1 MKSKTEHF
9 GFLCLDKPGGMT
21 SHDVVAKARRRL
33 GVKQI
38 GHAGTLDPMATGV
51 MVLAIGKA
59 TRLLRFL
66 RDDKTYE
73 AKILLGRSTD
83 TDDIEGALLEEA
95 PLPDNLSREGAEA
108 QLNAFRGKIEQLPP
122 LYSAIH
128 VNGERLYD
136 LARTG
141 KVSPDELSQY
151 VKKRSVEIF
160 ELKLVNWEPPY
171 LDVMVHCSA
180 GTYIRSIARDLGQAL
195 GSGACLAALRRTG
208 SGNFP
213 IDACLELE
221 SFIKNKESP
230 PLLDVK
236 EHLGLPRIVL
246 EEEASLRFRRGQKVE
261 LQVGPELATSETENL
276 ATPQDTA
283 NFALILDTRQEPLG
297 VAAIEKA
304 LAETIFIKPEVVLV
318 GQH

>member
-83 TDDIEGALLEEA
+83 TDDIEGALLDEA
-95 PLPDNLSREGAEA
+95 PLPENLSREIVEA
-108 QLNAFRGKIEQLPP
+108 QLEAFRGKIDQLPP

-141 KVSPDELSQY
+141 KVSPDELAQY

-160 ELKLVNWEPPY
+160 NLKLVNCEPPY
-171 LDVMVHCSA
+171 LDVTVHCSA

-208 SGNFP
+208 SGKFP
-213 IDACLELE
+213 IAACLELE
-221 SFIKNKESP
+221 TFMQSKELP

-236 EHLGLPRIVL
+236 EHLGLPRLVL
-246 EEEASLRFRRGQKVE
+246 AEEAGIRFRRGQKVE
-261 LQVGPELATSETENL
+261 LQAGTDLATSETENL
-276 ATPQDTA
+276 STPKDTA
-283 NFALILDTRQEPLG
+283 NFALILDNNQEPLG
-297 VAAIEKA
+297 VAAIENA
-304 LAETIFIKPEVVLV
+304 FAETIFIKPEVVLV